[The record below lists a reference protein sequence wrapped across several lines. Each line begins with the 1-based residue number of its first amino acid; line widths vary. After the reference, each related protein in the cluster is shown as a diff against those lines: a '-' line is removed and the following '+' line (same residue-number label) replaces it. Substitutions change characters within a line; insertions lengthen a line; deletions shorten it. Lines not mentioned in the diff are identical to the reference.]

1 MQYTHVTQ
9 RLFLF
14 LLWPNYE
21 FWLSEFGCT
30 FFSLSSISNNE
41 CLLKWL
47 LVIEGI
53 GYYHTY
59 ALKNTLFQI
68 ERVPDF
74 TLNVHTYIG
83 STYLFGIHQ
92 TFLNMNKVSTI
103 ICIYCSYRY
112 LASDLKKVCTVLYG
126 TEPAITEHLRVS
138 ILCDFLAENGAVV
151 DWSQ

>member
-1 MQYTHVTQ
+1 MTV
-9 RLFLF
+9 RS
-14 LLWPNYE
+14 
-21 FWLSEFGCT
+21 WLHI
-30 FFSLSSISNNE
+30 FFSLSSTSNNE

-59 ALKNTLFQI
+59 TLKNTLFQI

-112 LASDLKKVCTVLYG
+112 LASDLKKVCTHIMGQNQPLLSTSESASYVIFWLKMEQWS
-126 TEPAITEHLRVS
+126 TEASKNQIPKLRYY
-138 ILCDFLAENGAVV
+138 LPN
-151 DWSQ
+151 

>member
-1 MQYTHVTQ
+1 M
-9 RLFLF
+9 LFI
-14 LLWPNYE
+14 
-21 FWLSEFGCT
+21 GT
-30 FFSLSSISNNE
+30 SNNE

-47 LVIEGI
+47 LVIEEI

-92 TFLNMNKVSTI
+92 TFSKHEQGLYNNM
-103 ICIYCSYRY
+103 
-112 LASDLKKVCTVLYG
+112 
-126 TEPAITEHLRVS
+126 HLLF
-138 ILCDFLAENGAVV
+138 I
-151 DWSQ
+151 